1 MANLPICS
9 RCPALEAEI
18 VRLQEEEMAVCN
30 CGNENCP
37 TRHGIHL
44 RPRATAPTPEA
55 IPARVARAR
64 SAVGVFRDAARMGRV
79 IEGRERDPLVMDIH
93 WALDALEAEVARL
106 TQEQESRGWRP
117 IETAPKDGSAVL
129 VYFPDIGVCEVLWST
144 QVFEDGFWS
153 VSDNKF
159 EDRPLRGWST
169 EPTHWMPV
177 PDPPAALASLPQDE
191 T

>member
-1 MANLPICS
+1 MNVIGPNKREMSNVIAQLRHLYMHLAKHDDAAVRSMAEGLLARQIKRLESLDRVLFDDP
-9 RCPALEAEI
+9 PTALEAEI
-18 VRLQEEEMAVCN
+18 LRLQEEEMAVCN

-106 TQEQESRGWRP
+106 TQEQE
-117 IETAPKDGSAVL
+117 K
-129 VYFPDIGVCEVLWST
+129 
-144 QVFEDGFWS
+144 
-153 VSDNKF
+153 K
-159 EDRPLRGWST
+159 
-169 EPTHWMPV
+169 
-177 PDPPAALASLPQDE
+177 
-191 T
+191 

>member
-1 MANLPICS
+1 LTTTNKPEDAQKKDKLVTHCGWDY
-9 RCPALEAEI
+9 AGLLE
-18 VRLQEEEMAVCN
+18 RY
-30 CGNENCP
+30 
-37 TRHGIHL
+37 RH
-44 RPRATAPTPEA
+44 
-55 IPARVARAR
+55 
-64 SAVGVFRDAARMGRV
+64 
-79 IEGRERDPLVMDIH
+79 
-93 WALDALEAEVARL
+93 LEAEVARL

-169 EPTHWMPV
+169 EPTHWMPL
-177 PDPPAALASLPQDE
+177 PDPPAALASLPHQE